1 MSAAAREM
9 EAKIARIIC
18 DAGGRLTQKGVDGA
32 GHRMICYEIN
42 GHGGEFHYAH
52 TPQGNGCGP
61 LNTYTRLRR
70 DVRSIL
76 TLPPIVIASESPKE
90 APQTLPGHLT
100 APPARA
106 TPQKAQQPTRS
117 DLIKRYLSVRSI
129 RAVAEELGFER
140 DKAQRLI
147 LSSRGDAAT
156 LLRRELDAE
165 RAEAARRLR
174 PNKPN
179 PALADPKKRSR
190 LAALAHRLYFG
201 KNRTAADTARI
212 VGVSVS
218 TALKLA
224 QEGDA

>member
-32 GHRMICYEIN
+32 GHRMVCYEIN
-42 GHGGEFHYAH
+42 GHGGEFHYAS

-61 LNTYTRLRR
+61 KNTYSRLKRE
-70 DVRSIL
+70 VGSL
-76 TLPPIVIASESPKE
+76 LQLPPIVIAPPAPVE
-90 APQTLPGHLT
+90 APQTLSREMG

-106 TPQKAQQPTRS
+106 TPQKAARPSRS
-117 DLIKRYLSVRSI
+117 DLIKRYLSLRSI
-129 RAVAEELGFER
+129 QAVAEELGFER

-156 LLRRELDAE
+156 LLRHELDAE

-201 KNRTAADTARI
+201 KNRTAAETARI